1 MISNGRLFDQSSNR
15 KSLNYKLSSFNFIS
29 MEYLKNRNHDLEAC
43 ARRVIGEYRAA
54 GRPLRIADVVRET
67 IESPAPHFYLTYD
80 YAIREVRRYRRNPES
95 FEGKSMRKAQIR
107 EIVGH
112 IDRIKQASKG
122 RLSDDDALTR
132 VLASTKASRFFISEA
147 YAVKIIRKLLFR
159 KIRN

>member
-1 MISNGRLFDQSSNR
+1 
-15 KSLNYKLSSFNFIS
+15 
-29 MEYLKNRNHDLEAC
+29 MEYLKNRNRDLEAC

-54 GRPLRIADVVRET
+54 GRKIRLADIVRQS
-67 IESPAPHFYLTYD
+67 ISSPAPHFYLTYD

-95 FEGKSMRKAQIR
+95 FEGASMRKAQIR

-112 IDRIKQASKG
+112 IDHIERASRG
-122 RLSDDDALTR
+122 LLTDDDALTR

-159 KIRN
+159 KMRN